1 MECLRFEAGCMYK
14 LQIFFIKFKVLTGC
28 FVTLDSVVPVSTIKK
43 KEKKKNQKN
52 SNSVQEKK
60 KRELDAQE
68 SLKKRQNYV
77 KSKVIYSSIQ

>member
-1 MECLRFEAGCMYK
+1 MECLRFETGCTYK
-14 LQIFFIKFKVLTGC
+14 LQIFFIKYKVLTAF
-28 FVTLDSVVPVSTIKK
+28 FVILESVVAVTTIRKK
-43 KEKKKNQKN
+43 KRNQKN
-52 SNSVQEKK
+52 SNSVQEN